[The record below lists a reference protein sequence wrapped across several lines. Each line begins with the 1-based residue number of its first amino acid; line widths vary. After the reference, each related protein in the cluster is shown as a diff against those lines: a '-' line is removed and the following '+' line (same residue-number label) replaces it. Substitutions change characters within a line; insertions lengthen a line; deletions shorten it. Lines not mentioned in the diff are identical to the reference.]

1 MRRVL
6 GRCRLV
12 PLALGIAL
20 ATGVAAI
27 AGDARQAPALLRIGV
42 LNDAFAANHP
52 AVEGLKAGLR
62 ELGLEEGRDV
72 AYEIRFTRGD
82 PAGTR
87 EHAAAMVNARV
98 SVIFTSNEAATR
110 SAIASTTTIP
120 IVFTLVRDPVAS
132 KFVGSLSKPGGN
144 ATGISSLTGRLA
156 GKRLEFLKA
165 LAPKVR
171 RVWAIFDAADE
182 VAAAAVAQAQGA
194 ASQLGLHLVP
204 RPVGSPDELARAIAG
219 IRPGD
224 GLLVSDSGRFDIASA
239 LLDVSIAARLPAV
252 FPASLYVGYGGLVS
266 YGSDYYAEGFQ
277 AARLVEK
284 ILHGARPGNLPV
296 EGAERIDLAIN
307 LETARR
313 LGLDVPR
320 KILLRADTIRR

>member
-1 MRRVL
+1 V
-6 GRCRLV
+6 
-12 PLALGIAL
+12 
-20 ATGVAAI
+20 
-27 AGDARQAPALLRIGV
+27 AGDARPASAPLRIGV

-82 PAGTR
+82 LAGTR
-87 EHAAAMVNARV
+87 EYAAAIVNAKV
-98 SVIFTSNEAATR
+98 DVIFTSSEAATR
-110 SAIASTTTIP
+110 SAMASTTTIP
-120 IVFTLVRDPVAS
+120 IVFTLVRDPVGS
-132 KFVGSLSKPGGN
+132 KFVGSLAKPGGN
-144 ATGISSLTGRLA
+144 ATGISSLTGKLA

-165 LAPKVR
+165 LAPKAR
-171 RVWAIFDAADE
+171 RVWAIFDIADE
-182 VAAAAVAQAQGA
+182 VAAAAVAHAQAEIAKLDLQVV
-194 ASQLGLHLVP
+194 S
-204 RPVGSPDELARAIAG
+204 RPVGNPDELAHAIAE

-224 GLLVSDSGRFDIASA
+224 ALLVPDGGRFDIVSA
-239 LLDVSIAARLPAV
+239 LLDVSIAARVPAV

-284 ILHGARPGNLPV
+284 ILNGAPPGSLPV
-296 EGAERIDLAIN
+296 EAAERIDLAIN

-313 LGLDVPR
+313 LGLSVPR

>member
-1 MRRVL
+1 V
-6 GRCRLV
+6 
-12 PLALGIAL
+12 
-20 ATGVAAI
+20 
-27 AGDARQAPALLRIGV
+27 AGDARPASAPLRIGV

-82 PAGTR
+82 LAGTR
-87 EHAAAMVNARV
+87 EYAAAIVNAKV
-98 SVIFTSNEAATR
+98 DVIFTSSEAATR
-110 SAIASTTTIP
+110 SAMASTTTIP
-120 IVFTLVRDPVAS
+120 IVFTLVRDPVGS
-132 KFVGSLSKPGGN
+132 KFVGSLAKPGGN
-144 ATGISSLTGRLA
+144 ATGISSLTGKLA

-165 LAPKVR
+165 LAPKAR
-171 RVWAIFDAADE
+171 RVWAIFDIADE
-182 VAAAAVAQAQGA
+182 VAAAAVAHAQGEIA
-194 ASQLGLHLVP
+194 KLDLQVVS
-204 RPVGSPDELARAIAG
+204 RPVGNPDELAHAIAE

-224 GLLVSDSGRFDIASA
+224 ALLVPDGGRFDIVSA
-239 LLDVSIAARLPAV
+239 LLDVSIAARVPAV

-284 ILHGARPGNLPV
+284 ILNGAPPGSLPV
-296 EGAERIDLAIN
+296 EAAERIDLAIN

-313 LGLDVPR
+313 LGLSVPR

>member
-1 MRRVL
+1 MHSRW
-6 GRCRLV
+6 RLIPV
-12 PLALGIAL
+12 ALAIAL
-20 ATGVAAI
+20 ATCATAM
-27 AGDARQAPALLRIGV
+27 AGDARQLAAPLRIGV

-72 AYEIRFTRGD
+72 AYEIRFSRGD

-87 EHAAAMVNARV
+87 EYAAALVNARV
-98 SVIFTSNEAATR
+98 DVIFTSSEAATR
-110 SAIASTTTIP
+110 SAMASTTTIP

-132 KFVGSLSKPGGN
+132 KFVGSLAKPGGN
-144 ATGISSLTGRLA
+144 ATGISSLTNRLA

-165 LAPKVR
+165 LAPKAR
-171 RVWAIFDAADE
+171 RVWAIFDASDE
-182 VAAAAVAQAQGA
+182 MAAAAVAQAQA
-194 ASQLGLHLVP
+194 ETAKLDVQLVP
-204 RPVGSPDELARAIAG
+204 RPVADADELARAIAG

-224 GLLVSDSGRFDIASA
+224 GLLVPDGGRFDIVSA
-239 LLDVSIAARLPAV
+239 LLDVSIAARFPAV

-284 ILHGARPGNLPV
+284 ILHGARPGSLPV
-296 EGAERIDLAIN
+296 EAAERIDLAIN

-313 LGLDVPR
+313 LGLGVPR

>member
-1 MRRVL
+1 MRRVH
-6 GRCRLV
+6 GRSRLV
-12 PLALGIAL
+12 QVAL
-20 ATGVAAI
+20 AIVLATCLAAM
-27 AGDARQAPALLRIGV
+27 AGDARQIPAPLRIGV

-82 PAGTR
+82 PAGAR
-87 EHAAAMVNARV
+87 GYAASMVSAKV
-98 SVIFTSNEAATR
+98 DVIFTSSEAATR
-110 SAIASTTTIP
+110 SAMASTSAIP

-132 KFVGSLSKPGGN
+132 KFVGSLAKPGGN
-144 ATGISSLTGRLA
+144 ATGISSLTIQLA

-165 LAPKVR
+165 LAPKLR
-171 RVWAIFDAADE
+171 RAWAIFDAADE
-182 VAAAAVAQAQGA
+182 LAAAAVAQAQAA
-194 ASQLGLHLVP
+194 ASQLEMHVVA
-204 RPVGSPDELARAIAG
+204 RPVGNPGELARAIAE

-224 GLLVSDSGRFDIASA
+224 ALLVPDGGRFDIVSA
-239 LLDVSIAARLPAV
+239 LLDASIAARSPAV
-252 FPASLYVGYGGLVS
+252 FPTSLYVGYGGLVS

-277 AARLVEK
+277 AARLVER
-284 ILHGARPGNLPV
+284 ILRGAHPRSLPV
-296 EGAERIDLAIN
+296 EAAERIDLAIN

-313 LGLDVPR
+313 LGLAVPR